1 VVVFLAK
8 VVRNDTMKYYREITI
23 LPTADITLH
32 FLWGKVFQQ
41 IHLGFAEMQDST
53 GKVPLGIGLPE
64 YFSEYG
70 PLGRKLRIFS
80 LSKEIIKEFDADTR
94 LKRLSDYVH
103 LTEIRDVPEKNK
115 LFCCFKR
122 QQPKTNI
129 ERFARRRAKKK
140 GINIEDALLELKQKD
155 FKDNIVETPYINMQS
170 LSSNKRFRLFILKE
184 ICDSPAYDGFSTYGL
199 SHISTVPDF

>member
-1 VVVFLAK
+1 MILKA
-8 VVRNDTMKYYREITI
+8 YREII
-23 LPTADITLH
+23 LRPQPEISLG
-32 FLWGKVFQQ
+32 FLWAKVYQQ
-41 IHLGFAEMQDST
+41 IHIGLVEMQDSN
-53 GKVPLGIGLPE
+53 GIVPLGIGFPE

-70 PLGRKLRIFS
+70 PLGRKLRLFS
-80 LSKEIIKEFDADTR
+80 LSKEIIEEFDADTR

-103 LTEIRDVPEKNK
+103 LTGIRDIPEKNK
-115 LFCCFKR
+115 FFCRFKR

>member
-1 VVVFLAK
+1 
-8 VVRNDTMKYYREITI
+8 
-23 LPTADITLH
+23 
-32 FLWGKVFQQ
+32 
-41 IHLGFAEMQDST
+41 MQDST

-70 PLGRKLRIFS
+70 PLGRKLRLFS
-80 LSKEIIKEFDADTR
+80 LSKEIIEEFDADTR

-103 LTEIRDVPEKNK
+103 LTGIRDIPEKNK
-115 LFCCFKR
+115 FFCRFKR

-170 LSSNKRFRLFILKE
+170 LSSDKRFRLFILKE